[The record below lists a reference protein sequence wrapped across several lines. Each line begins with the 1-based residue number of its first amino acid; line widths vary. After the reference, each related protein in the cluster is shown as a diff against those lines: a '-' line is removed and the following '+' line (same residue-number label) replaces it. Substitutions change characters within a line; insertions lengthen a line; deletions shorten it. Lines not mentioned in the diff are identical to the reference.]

1 AEPTGTAIFLTWP
14 SFRSAILVMHWRLLW
29 RSCSDIRSATI
40 SVREPINLDEGG
52 IGQVE
57 MLDQVSM
64 AFLAPLHRLHS
75 DAVAVS
81 YSDSP
86 NASACSSGR
95 KASIS
100 SIARNTARRWRISPR
115 RRRSGASPH
124 IITTARPALVRRDS
138 FSSHCDWGSKLDLYE
153 NHRALQIKSL
163 ADQ

>member
-1 AEPTGTAIFLTWP
+1 MTIHSRLVVSSVTLDNGRNLDVVLEAEPTGTAIFLTWP

-75 DAVAVS
+75 DAVAV
-81 YSDSP
+81 
-86 NASACSSGR
+86 
-95 KASIS
+95 I
-100 SIARNTARRWRISPR
+100 
-115 RRRSGASPH
+115 
-124 IITTARPALVRRDS
+124 
-138 FSSHCDWGSKLDLYE
+138 
-153 NHRALQIKSL
+153 
-163 ADQ
+163 